1 MGNKQSVS
9 IIRDGR
15 TVTNIGKSDAEGDF
29 NLFIPRNSRLPVS
42 KSDISQTKH
51 NNQTSAKM
59 EVSQENEMKFRV
71 WTNQWDRTSLRLN

>member
-15 TVTNIGKSDAEGDF
+15 TVTNIGKSDADGDF

-42 KSDISQTKH
+42 KSHISQTKH
-51 NNQTSAKM
+51 NNQTNAKM
-59 EVSQENEMKFRV
+59 EVSLEKGMKFRV
-71 WTNQWDRTSLRLN
+71 WTIQWARTI